1 MRFELTLKHLSLE
14 NFRLFDKLEVPFHP
28 KLTVLIGE
36 NGAGKTALLEAV
48 AKALNVYVSTM
59 RNNTQEFD
67 PCNYIKDND
76 VLFNKNELRVSL
88 NLFLNSDMTYGER
101 KTSTEKRA
109 EKEAIEK
116 EIRAEKEAIEKEYE
130 SKRRTLEIQKNI
142 SENNTNIVFSLKFA
156 VDALEIPNLDEKT
169 DEDKKATEQLKNI
182 EEDPEYI
189 QYIENIEA
197 DYHQKLEKLEEE
209 KLEKLEIIDNSD
221 KQIIALEGD
230 LDFAFNYNKKDL
242 KNSRLSEDYD
252 YTKLNQLTFTYDENL
267 KKDIAESVALPIV
280 VFYNINR
287 LNFDFQEIAKRE
299 YTALSAY
306 DNALDGLEL
315 DYNLFFRWYK
325 WQKDTDIFK
334 KTNVIQH
341 IDKAILTVMNDVDN
355 QVFSDLVIE
364 PTTDIREYRL
374 VLKKGNVEV
383 EADQLS
389 SGEKSMLI
397 LIADIARR
405 LCLLNPKSDNP
416 LHGQGIVL
424 IDEIDL
430 HLHPKLQRQ
439 IIPKLQAIFPNIQ
452 FVVTTHSPL
461 VISNL
466 FENDFEDENK
476 NSADLGKLLLLD
488 NGKIKEYEHFFG
500 RDIKNALYEF
510 YGEEARPK
518 KVQKAIDELMEL
530 IDYEH
535 FEEAKIKL
543 DNLKKYL
550 GEEDPAIFEA
560 ETSLSLAV

>member
-1 MRFELTLKHLSLE
+1 
-14 NFRLFDKLEVPFHP
+14 
-28 KLTVLIGE
+28 
-36 NGAGKTALLEAV
+36 
-48 AKALNVYVSTM
+48 LNVYVNTM

-76 VLFNKNELRVSL
+76 VLFNENEL
-88 NLFLNSDMTYGER
+88 NLKLELFCSSDYTFNKVVKKSSDIRREKEVAEFTWKR
-101 KTSTEKRA
+101 LHSKLQQEFTEKKLQLVA
-109 EKEAIEK
+109 KIEAD
-116 EIRAEKEAIEKEYE
+116 
-130 SKRRTLEIQKNI
+130 KN
-142 SENNTNIVFSLKFA
+142 SWAMLFGLKSA
-156 VDALEIPNLDEKT
+156 V
-169 DEDKKATEQLKNI
+169 
-182 EEDPEYI
+182 
-189 QYIENIEA
+189 ENIEVPSFDSIEA
-197 DYHQKLEKLEEE
+197 QKGTHNKPVPNIEQNKEYNEKVAEVEQEYAKNLEDLENAFSEKAWELEEE
-209 KLEKLEIIDNSD
+209 YHDKIELIENS
-221 KQIIALEGD
+221 KEETSELKGD
-230 LDFAFNYNKKDL
+230 LFFEMNYNKKDL
-242 KNSRLSEDYD
+242 KSSKLNENYD
-252 YTKLNQLTFTYDENL
+252 YAMLNQLTFTYDENL
-267 KKDIAESVALPIV
+267 RKDIEEPTALPIV
-280 VFYNINR
+280 VFYSINR
-287 LNFDFQEIAKRE
+287 LSFDFKEIAKRE
-299 YTALSAY
+299 HTALSAY
-306 DNALDGLEL
+306 DNALDGLAL

-341 IDKAILTVMNDVDN
+341 IDKAILGVMNDADN
-355 QVFSDLVIE
+355 QVFSDLLIE

-389 SGEKSMLI
+389 SGEKSLMI

-405 LCLLNPKSDNP
+405 LCLLNPKSENP

-466 FENDFEDENK
+466 FENDFEDEEK
-476 NSADLGKLLLLD
+476 GAADLGKLLLLD

-510 YGEEARPK
+510 YGEEARPR

-543 DNLKKYL
+543 NNLKKYL
-550 GEEDPAIFEA
+550 GDEDPAIFEA
-560 ETSLSLAV
+560 ETSLNLVV

>member
-341 IDKAILTVMNDVDN
+341 IDKAILSVMNDGEN
-355 QVFSDLVIE
+355 QVFSDLIIE

-374 VLKKGNVEV
+374 VLKKGNIEV

-430 HLHPKLQRQ
+430 HLHPKWQAVVVE
-439 IIPKLQAIFPNIQ
+439 KLQAIFPNVQ
-452 FVVTTHSPL
+452 WVMTTHSPKVVSSL
-461 VISNL
+461 ER
-466 FENDFEDENK
+466 ENILILNNGQIADYKPFVKGRDTNSIMSDVFHVPKRLTEYENK
-476 NSADLGKLLLLD
+476 LSQIYRHIDK
-488 NGKIKEYEHFFG
+488 
-500 RDIKNALYEF
+500 
-510 YGEEARPK
+510 GERE
-518 KVQKAIDELMEL
+518 KAEENLSYLKQFWGEDDVEIHRAESFLEL
-530 IDYEH
+530 I
-535 FEEAKIKL
+535 
-543 DNLKKYL
+543 
-550 GEEDPAIFEA
+550 
-560 ETSLSLAV
+560 